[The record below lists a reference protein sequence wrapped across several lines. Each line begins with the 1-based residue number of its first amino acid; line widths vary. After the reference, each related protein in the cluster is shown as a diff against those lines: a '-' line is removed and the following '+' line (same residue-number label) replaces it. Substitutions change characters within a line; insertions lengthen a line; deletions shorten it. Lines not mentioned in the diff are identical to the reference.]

1 MKLTIAK
8 INETKSLLFVKV
20 NKIDKHLARLIKKK
34 RERTQVNNTRDI
46 KREVITDTWEIKRL
60 IRDYYKKLYANKMDN
75 LEEMEKFLEK
85 YNLLELN

>member
-34 RERTQVNNTRDI
+34 RERTQVNNIRDI